1 MKKKELMKFMAVMLS
16 ASMIAGSG
24 VPVTAADFSADE
36 IAVEAETEETQKETD
51 EAQTEVSSDE
61 DGADA
66 SGLDFGDTFS
76 NEEAVP
82 AVGDDETT
90 DDAKTAAAE
99 YLKTNYVDKNKII
112 SNGGNAVV
120 KSEDGLSYSVG
131 YKMLTGSKSEI
142 TSMRLKTESS
152 SSTYKS
158 GWYIN
163 SEWVNWGSKTPSS
176 PGSLG
181 INRPTAD
188 QGPQTFK
195 ATLRLFSSDTA
206 ADVINDETQAATAA
220 LATQEFTITLEA
232 AEPIYTMS
240 VKVQD
245 EEGNEIPDA
254 TVTLEKGWSTVYP
267 GSDGSYT
274 MEKGESYT
282 LTVKKSGYND
292 YKESYFTFNPT
303 EVNTVKTVTL
313 TKQVTR
319 NIKFNVTDKASG
331 KTVENPTISVKKG
344 YYDTVKPE
352 ADGSYNLVDGTSYNY
367 TVEAANYKSASGSFT
382 AVSDET
388 INVELT
394 KDISKY
400 AVSIKP
406 VEADGTT
413 AVEGAAVTV
422 TYEDED
428 DWGDPETVTLTPNAD
443 GSYTMDKNTTYSY
456 TVKAEGYKDATGT
469 YKPSGT
475 EENIEVP
482 VTMQKDAVEFAECKA
497 AIQAVDNDDTTEVI
511 KDATV
516 KVTYEAYDEYYQNP
530 YAAELKANED
540 GTYTMKKG
548 VEYTISLTADG
559 YKDGMIIYTPDG
571 TKATTI
577 ISVHLTKKPVDTK
590 DQQTVDAIK
599 ALFDKEGAMRPNF
612 AKDKN
617 ILDVVKAKINTYTD
631 VDTTGV
637 TITVKSSEN
646 EDIIGADG
654 TIHYNKADT
663 LNSWGMNFSNV
674 GVVYIIEKNGAKAE
688 TKSSTATVG
697 WDRDHYNTKIEAE
710 KDSLTWENIKGSNT
724 DQTEVTSDLTLPQ
737 IMTSS
742 ARTAWSKIT
751 WTSSDT
757 DVISIDKTGYDSIT
771 DPKKGTVHAQPED
784 KEVTLTATFQ
794 VNDNS
799 INTNVESVSE
809 FATYTKEFKVTV
821 KGTGTVKPTEEQLKA
836 LLDKYY
842 TEDQIKEFG
851 TTDKVA
857 DLKNCKTDLQLPR
870 YSRIK
875 DEKGNYV
882 FENREITVTADSDVI
897 SINGYKASVDRFSS
911 NEDVTVNLVI
921 TFTREGVTAVK
932 NIPVTIKPITE
943 ADVQDELNMM
953 EAAKAHYFDGINDG
967 QYADK
972 DSVTGNLHP
981 FQEMIL
987 DENGNPKWIY
997 NYDNRTGEGIIP
1009 DSMFDDP
1016 WEMEGAGYNKFKSS
1030 NNAVVAHEN
1039 LVVTRRENDTQI
1051 TISSILSSERY
1062 GEYAKKYPDN
1072 KVLQKLYKQPVSV
1085 TVTIKGTKTA
1095 ADSLAEMIT
1104 EAKALNDSITEGTE
1118 AGQYKEGTK
1127 AALEAAIAKAEEV
1140 NNKENKTEAEASAAV
1155 IELEAAMK
1163 AARDAENTAVANVTV
1178 HVNKTA
1184 NQPGD
1189 TTTVKVTA
1197 KDAEAFGY
1205 VKPEATK
1212 NQVTVADAL
1221 YKIHSE
1227 LYGEEFAQDPGKYLK
1242 IESNGAISAIFGVQT
1257 SAIGYYINNKMSS
1270 DYSNAAVLTD
1280 GDEMTVFLYGDTT
1293 SWSDKYLYFQDVP
1306 KSVTAGEEFKVS
1318 VASTDWSGEVKLEEN
1333 CTVTLKNTETGEIT
1347 EAVTDKD
1354 GVAVLKANEAGKY
1367 QVYVFASPYSYF
1379 VVPSAEIEVKKATKP
1394 VDPKPTVTP
1403 KPAAK
1408 VQVMMAQATTT
1419 KTSATVSWTKAANA
1433 TSYRIYGT
1441 KCGGNYKLLKKVSA
1455 NTTKWTQKG
1464 LKKGTAYKYYVVA
1477 YGKNGKVAKSDTLHV
1492 NTTGGKYGAV
1502 KAITV
1507 NKKTVS
1513 LKAGKKVTVKATVTG
1528 NGKKLTN
1535 HVSKVR
1541 YASSNTAV
1549 ATVNAKGVITA
1560 KKKGTCYV
1568 YCYAESGKSCKV
1580 KVTVK

>member
-36 IAVEAETEETQKETD
+36 IAVEAETEETQEETD
-51 EAQTEVSSDE
+51 EVQAEVSSDK

-82 AVGDDETT
+82 AVGDDGTT

-232 AEPIYTMS
+232 AEPVYTMT
-240 VKVQD
+240 VNVQD
-245 EEGNEIPDA
+245 EDSNPITDA

-382 AVSDET
+382 AGSDET

-400 AVSIKP
+400 AVSLKP

-413 AVEGAAVTV
+413 AVAGAVVTV

-646 EDIIGADG
+646 EDIISADG

-663 LNSWGMNFSNV
+663 LNSWGMNFNNV

-697 WDRDHYNTKIEAE
+697 WDCDHYNTKIEAE
-710 KDSLTWENIKGSNT
+710 KDSLTWDNIKGSNT

-953 EAAKAHYFDGINDG
+953 EAARAHYFDGINDG

-1062 GEYAKKYPDN
+1062 GEYAKKYPEN

-1197 KDAEAFGY
+1197 KDAAAFGY
-1205 VKPEATK
+1205 NKPEATK
-1212 NQVTVADAL
+1212 NKVTVVDAL
-1221 YKIHSE
+1221 YKVHSE
-1227 LYGEEFAQDPGKYLK
+1227 LYGEEFAQDPGKYLQVGSTG
-1242 IESNGAISAIFGVQT
+1242 IISTVFGIQT
-1257 SAIGYYINNKMSS
+1257 SGLMYYVNNKYVS
-1270 DYSNAAVLTD
+1270 DYSNAAVLED
-1280 GDEMTVFLYGDTT
+1280 GDEMTLFLMGDTT

-1318 VASTDWSGEVKLEEN
+1318 VASTDWSMAVTKEEN
-1333 CTVTLKNTETGEIT
+1333 CTVTLRDTETGEATDAI
-1347 EAVTDKD
+1347 TDKD
-1354 GVAVLKANEAGKY
+1354 GVAVLKTEKAGKY
-1367 QVYVFASPYSYF
+1367 QIYVSASPYAYF
-1379 VVPSAEIEVKKATKP
+1379 VVPSAEIEVKEAQKP
-1394 VDPKPTVTP
+1394 DPKPTDTP

-1477 YGKNGKVAKSDTLHV
+1477 YGKNGKTAKSDTLHV

-1513 LKAGKKVTVKATVTG
+1513 LKAGKKVTLKATVTN

>member
-36 IAVEAETEETQKETD
+36 IAVEAETEETQEETD
-51 EAQTEVSSDE
+51 EVQAEVSSDK

-82 AVGDDETT
+82 AVGDDGTT

-232 AEPIYTMS
+232 AEPVYTMT
-240 VKVQD
+240 VNVQD
-245 EEGNEIPDA
+245 EDSNPITDA

-382 AVSDET
+382 AGSDET

-413 AVEGAAVTV
+413 AVAGAVVTV

-646 EDIIGADG
+646 EDIISADG

-1127 AALEAAIAKAEEV
+1127 ATLEAAIAKAEEV

-1197 KDAEAFGY
+1197 KDAAAFGY
-1205 VKPEATK
+1205 NKPEATK
-1212 NQVTVADAL
+1212 NKVTVVDAL
-1221 YKIHSE
+1221 YKVHSE
-1227 LYGEEFAQDPGKYLK
+1227 LYGEEFAQDPGKYLQVGSTG
-1242 IESNGAISAIFGVQT
+1242 IISTVFGIQT
-1257 SAIGYYINNKMSS
+1257 SGLMYYVNNKYVS
-1270 DYSNAAVLTD
+1270 DYSNAAVLED
-1280 GDEMTVFLYGDTT
+1280 GDEMTLFLMGDTT
-1293 SWSDKYLYFQDVP
+1293 GWSDKYLYFQDVP

-1318 VASTDWSGEVKLEEN
+1318 VASTDWSMAVTKEEN
-1333 CTVTLKNTETGEIT
+1333 CTVTLRDTETGEATDAI
-1347 EAVTDKD
+1347 TDKD
-1354 GVAVLKANEAGKY
+1354 GVAVLKTEKAGKY
-1367 QVYVFASPYSYF
+1367 QIYVSASPYAYF
-1379 VVPSAEIEVKKATKP
+1379 VVPSAEIEVKEAQKP
-1394 VDPKPTVTP
+1394 DPKPTDTP

-1477 YGKNGKVAKSDTLHV
+1477 YGKNGKTAKSDTLHV

-1513 LKAGKKVTVKATVTG
+1513 LKAGKKVTLKATVTN

>member
-36 IAVEAETEETQKETD
+36 IAVEAETEETQEETD
-51 EAQTEVSSDE
+51 EVQAETPSEES
-61 DGADA
+61 GTDA

-82 AVGDDETT
+82 AVGDDGTT

-319 NIKFNVTDKASG
+319 NIKFHVTDKASG

-344 YYDTVKPE
+344 YYTTVKPE

-382 AVSDET
+382 AGSDET

-413 AVEGAAVTV
+413 AVAGAAVTV

-443 GSYTMDKNTTYSY
+443 GSYTMDKNTTYNY
-456 TVKAEGYKDATGT
+456 TVKAEGYKDVTGT

-497 AIQAVDNDDTTEVI
+497 AIHAVDSDDTTEVI

-646 EDIIGADG
+646 EDIISADG

-697 WDRDHYNTKIEAE
+697 WDCDHYNTKIEAE
-710 KDSLTWENIKGSNT
+710 KDSLTWDNIKGSNT

-1197 KDAEAFGY
+1197 KDAAAFGY
-1205 VKPEATK
+1205 NKPEATK
-1212 NQVTVADAL
+1212 NKVTVVDAL
-1221 YKIHSE
+1221 YKVHSE
-1227 LYGEEFAQDPGKYLK
+1227 LYGEEFAQDPGKYLQVGTTG
-1242 IESNGAISAIFGVQT
+1242 IISTVFGIQT
-1257 SAIGYYINNKMSS
+1257 SGLMYYVNNKYVS
-1270 DYSNAAVLTD
+1270 DYSNAAVLED
-1280 GDEMTVFLYGDTT
+1280 GDEMTLFLMGDTT
-1293 SWSDKYLYFQDVP
+1293 GWSDKYLYFQDVP

-1419 KTSATVSWTKAANA
+1419 NTSATISWTKASNA
-1433 TSYRIYGT
+1433 TSYKIYGT
-1441 KCGGNYKLLKKVSA
+1441 KCGGSYKLLKTVSSK
-1455 NTTKWTQKG
+1455 TTKWTQKG

>member
-36 IAVEAETEETQKETD
+36 IAVEAETEETQEETD
-51 EAQTEVSSDE
+51 EVQAEVSSDK

-82 AVGDDETT
+82 AVGDDGTT

-232 AEPIYTMS
+232 AEPVYTMT
-240 VKVQD
+240 VNVQD
-245 EEGNEIPDA
+245 EDSNPITDA

-382 AVSDET
+382 AGSDET

-413 AVEGAAVTV
+413 AVEGATVTV

-646 EDIIGADG
+646 EDIISADG

-663 LNSWGMNFSNV
+663 LNSWGMNFNNV

-697 WDRDHYNTKIEAE
+697 WDCDHYNTKIEAE
-710 KDSLTWENIKGSNT
+710 KDSLTWDNIKGSNT

-953 EAAKAHYFDGINDG
+953 EAARAHYFDGINDG

-1062 GEYAKKYPDN
+1062 GEYAKKYPEN

-1197 KDAEAFGY
+1197 KDAAAFGY
-1205 VKPEATK
+1205 NKPEATK
-1212 NQVTVADAL
+1212 NKVTVVDAL
-1221 YKIHSE
+1221 YKVHSE
-1227 LYGEEFAQDPGKYLK
+1227 LYGEEFAQDPGKYLQVGSTG
-1242 IESNGAISAIFGVQT
+1242 IISTVFGIQT
-1257 SAIGYYINNKMSS
+1257 SGLMYYVNNKYVS
-1270 DYSNAAVLTD
+1270 DYSNAAVLED
-1280 GDEMTVFLYGDTT
+1280 GDEMTLFLMGDTT

-1318 VASTDWSGEVKLEEN
+1318 VASTDWSMAVTKEEN
-1333 CTVTLKNTETGEIT
+1333 CTVTLRDTETGEATDAI
-1347 EAVTDKD
+1347 TDKD
-1354 GVAVLKANEAGKY
+1354 GVAVLKTEKAGKY
-1367 QVYVFASPYSYF
+1367 QIYVSASPYAYF
-1379 VVPSAEIEVKKATKP
+1379 VVPSAEIEVKEAQKP
-1394 VDPKPTVTP
+1394 DPKPTDTP

-1477 YGKNGKVAKSDTLHV
+1477 YGKNGKTAKSDTLHV

-1513 LKAGKKVTVKATVTG
+1513 LKAGKKVTLKATVTN

>member
-36 IAVEAETEETQKETD
+36 IAVEAETEETQEETD
-51 EAQTEVSSDE
+51 EAQTDVSSDE

-82 AVGDDETT
+82 AVGDDGTT
-90 DDAKTAAAE
+90 DDAKNAAAE

-206 ADVINDETQAATAA
+206 AAVINDETQAATAA

-232 AEPIYTMS
+232 AEPVYTMT
-240 VKVQD
+240 VNVQD
-245 EEGNEIPDA
+245 EDSNPITDA

-313 TKQVTR
+313 KKQVTR

-344 YYDTVKPE
+344 YYDIVKPE
-352 ADGSYNLVDGTSYNY
+352 ADGSYHLVDGTSYNY

-382 AVSDET
+382 VGSDET

-413 AVEGAAVTV
+413 AVEGATVTV

-443 GSYTMDKNTTYSY
+443 GSYTMNKNTTYSY
-456 TVKAEGYKDATGT
+456 TVKAKGYKDATGT

-497 AIQAVDNDDTTEVI
+497 AIQAVDSEDTTVV
-511 KDATV
+511 KGATV
-516 KVTYEAYDEYYQNP
+516 EVSYQDYSDYYQNP
-530 YAAELKANED
+530 FPNYVKADAD
-540 GTYTMKKG
+540 GNYTLKKG
-548 VEYTISLTADG
+548 VEYTISVQAAG
-559 YKDGMIIYTPDG
+559 YEKGSVTYTPDG
-571 TKATTI
+571 KKDTDT
-577 ISVHLTKKPVDTK
+577 ISVPMKKKPADTK
-590 DQQTVDAIK
+590 DQRTVDAIK

-617 ILDVVKAKINTYTD
+617 ILDVVKTKISTYTD

-646 EDIIGADG
+646 EDIISADG

-710 KDSLTWENIKGSNT
+710 KDSLTWNHIKGSNK

-771 DPKKGTVHAQPED
+771 DSKKGTVHAQPED

-799 INTNVESVSE
+799 INTNVESISE

-821 KGTGTVKPTEEQLKA
+821 KGTGAVKPTEKQLKA

-842 TEDQIKEFG
+842 TEDKITEFG
-851 TTDKVA
+851 STGKVA

-870 YSRIK
+870 FTRFE
-875 DEKGNYV
+875 DENGNPV
-882 FENREITVTADSDVI
+882 FERSEIKVTADSDAI
-897 SINGYKASVDRFSS
+897 SVNGYKASVDRFSS

-981 FQEMIL
+981 FQEMIF

-1062 GEYAKKYPDN
+1062 GEYAKKYPEN

-1104 EAKALNDSITEGTE
+1104 EAKALNDSITEGSE

-1163 AARDAENTAVANVTV
+1163 AARNAENTAVANVTV

-1197 KDAEAFGY
+1197 KDAAVFGY
-1205 VKPEATK
+1205 NKPEATK
-1212 NQVTVADAL
+1212 NKVTVVDAL
-1221 YKIHSE
+1221 YKVHSE
-1227 LYGEEFAQDPGKYLK
+1227 LYGEEFAQDPGKYLQVGSTG
-1242 IESNGAISAIFGVQT
+1242 IISTVFGIQT
-1257 SAIGYYINNKMSS
+1257 SGLMYYVNNKYVS
-1270 DYSNAAVLTD
+1270 DYSNAAVLED
-1280 GDEMTVFLYGDTT
+1280 GDEMTLFLMGDTT

-1318 VASTDWSGEVKLEEN
+1318 VASTDWSMAVTKEEN
-1333 CTVTLKNTETGEIT
+1333 CTVTLRDTETGEATDAI
-1347 EAVTDKD
+1347 TDKD
-1354 GVAVLKANEAGKY
+1354 GVAVLKTEKAGKY
-1367 QVYVFASPYSYF
+1367 QIYVSASPYAYF
-1379 VVPSAEIEVKKATKP
+1379 VVPSAEIEVKEAQKP
-1394 VDPKPTVTP
+1394 DPKPTDTP

-1441 KCGGNYKLLKKVSA
+1441 KCGGSYKLLKKVSA
-1455 NTTKWTQKG
+1455 STTKWTQKG

-1477 YGKNGKVAKSDTLHV
+1477 YGKNGKIAKSDTLHV

-1507 NKKTVS
+1507 NKKAVS
-1513 LKAGKKVTVKATVTG
+1513 LKAGKKATVKATVTN

-1541 YASSNTAV
+1541 YASSNAAV

>member
-36 IAVEAETEETQKETD
+36 IAVEAETEETQEETD

-82 AVGDDETT
+82 AVGDDGTT
-90 DDAKTAAAE
+90 DDARTAAAE

-112 SNGGNAVV
+112 SNGGTGVT
-120 KSEDGLSYSVG
+120 KSTDGLSYNVG
-131 YKMLTGSKSEI
+131 LRTNGTGGAI

-163 SEWVNWGSKTPSS
+163 SEWVKWGSKTPSS

-195 ATLRLFSSDTA
+195 ATLRLFSSDTS

-232 AEPIYTMS
+232 AEPVYTMT
-240 VKVQD
+240 VNVQD
-245 EEGNEIPDA
+245 EDGNPITDA

-267 GSDGSYT
+267 GSNGSYT

-313 TKQVTR
+313 KKQVTR
-319 NIKFNVTDKASG
+319 NIKFHVTDKASG
-331 KTVENPTISVKKG
+331 KTIENPTISVKQG
-344 YYDTVKPE
+344 YYTTVKPE
-352 ADGSYNLVDGTSYNY
+352 ADGSYHLVDGTSYNY
-367 TVEAANYKSASGSFT
+367 TVEATNYKTVNGSFT
-382 AVSDET
+382 AGSDET

-428 DWGDPETVTLTPNAD
+428 DWGDPETVTLTPNAN

-530 YAAELKANED
+530 YTAELKANED

-646 EDIIGADG
+646 EDIISADG

-663 LNSWGMNFSNV
+663 LSSWGMNFSNV

-688 TKSSTATVG
+688 TKSSTATVC
-697 WDRDHYNTKIEAE
+697 WDCDHYNTKIQAE
-710 KDSLTWENIKGSNT
+710 KDSLTWDNIKGSNT

-742 ARTAWSKIT
+742 SRTAWSKIT

-757 DVISIDKTGYDSIT
+757 DVISIEATGYDAIT
-771 DPKKGTVHAQPED
+771 DSKKGTVHAQPED

-794 VNDNS
+794 ANDGSLNDR
-799 INTNVESVSE
+799 VEKVSD

-821 KGTGTVKPTEEQLKA
+821 KGTGAVKPTEEQLKA
-836 LLDKYY
+836 LLDQYY
-842 TEDQIKEFG
+842 TEDQITEFG
-851 TTDKVA
+851 STGKVA

-882 FENREITVTADSDVI
+882 FENREITVTTDSDVI
-897 SINGYKASVDRFSS
+897 GINGYKATVDRFSS
-911 NEDVTVNLVI
+911 NEDVTVNLII

-932 NIPVTIKPITE
+932 KIPVTIKPITE

-997 NYDNRTGEGIIP
+997 NYNNRTGEGIIP

-1051 TISSILSSERY
+1051 TISSVLSSERY
-1062 GEYAKKYPDN
+1062 GEYAKKYPEN
-1072 KVLQKLYKQPVSV
+1072 KVLQKLYKQAVSV

-1095 ADSLAEMIT
+1095 IDSLAEMIT
-1104 EAKALNDSITEGTE
+1104 EAKALEDSITEGTE

-1127 AALEAAIAKAEEV
+1127 AALKAAIAKAEEV
-1140 NNKENKTEAEASAAV
+1140 NNKEDKTEAEASAAV
-1155 IELEAAMK
+1155 IDLEAAMK

-1197 KDAEAFGY
+1197 KDAAAFGY
-1205 VKPEATK
+1205 NKPEATK
-1212 NQVTVADAL
+1212 NKVTVVDAL
-1221 YKIHSE
+1221 YKVHSE

-1293 SWSDKYLYFQDVP
+1293 NWSDKYLYFQDVP
-1306 KSVTAGEEFKVS
+1306 ETVTAGEEFKVS

-1419 KTSATVSWTKAANA
+1419 NTSATISWTKASNA

-1441 KCGGNYKLLKKVSA
+1441 KCGGSYKLLKTVSSK
-1455 NTTKWTQKG
+1455 TTKWTQKG

-1477 YGKNGKVAKSDTLHV
+1477 YGKNGKTAKSDTLHV
-1492 NTTGGKYGAV
+1492 NTTGGKYGTV

-1513 LKAGKKVTVKATVTG
+1513 LKAGKKVTLKATVTN

>member
-1 MKKKELMKFMAVMLS
+1 M
-16 ASMIAGSG
+16 
-24 VPVTAADFSADE
+24 
-36 IAVEAETEETQKETD
+36 
-51 EAQTEVSSDE
+51 
-61 DGADA
+61 
-66 SGLDFGDTFS
+66 
-76 NEEAVP
+76 
-82 AVGDDETT
+82 
-90 DDAKTAAAE
+90 
-99 YLKTNYVDKNKII
+99 
-112 SNGGNAVV
+112 
-120 KSEDGLSYSVG
+120 
-131 YKMLTGSKSEI
+131 
-142 TSMRLKTESS
+142 
-152 SSTYKS
+152 
-158 GWYIN
+158 
-163 SEWVNWGSKTPSS
+163 
-176 PGSLG
+176 
-181 INRPTAD
+181 
-188 QGPQTFK
+188 
-195 ATLRLFSSDTA
+195 
-206 ADVINDETQAATAA
+206 
-220 LATQEFTITLEA
+220 
-232 AEPIYTMS
+232 
-240 VKVQD
+240 
-245 EEGNEIPDA
+245 
-254 TVTLEKGWSTVYP
+254 
-267 GSDGSYT
+267 
-274 MEKGESYT
+274 
-282 LTVKKSGYND
+282 
-292 YKESYFTFNPT
+292 
-303 EVNTVKTVTL
+303 
-313 TKQVTR
+313 
-319 NIKFNVTDKASG
+319 
-331 KTVENPTISVKKG
+331 
-344 YYDTVKPE
+344 
-352 ADGSYNLVDGTSYNY
+352 
-367 TVEAANYKSASGSFT
+367 
-382 AVSDET
+382 
-388 INVELT
+388 
-394 KDISKY
+394 
-400 AVSIKP
+400 
-406 VEADGTT
+406 
-413 AVEGAAVTV
+413 
-422 TYEDED
+422 
-428 DWGDPETVTLTPNAD
+428 
-443 GSYTMDKNTTYSY
+443 
-456 TVKAEGYKDATGT
+456 
-469 YKPSGT
+469 
-475 EENIEVP
+475 
-482 VTMQKDAVEFAECKA
+482 
-497 AIQAVDNDDTTEVI
+497 
-511 KDATV
+511 
-516 KVTYEAYDEYYQNP
+516 
-530 YAAELKANED
+530 
-540 GTYTMKKG
+540 
-548 VEYTISLTADG
+548 EYTISVQAAG
-559 YKDGMIIYTPDG
+559 YEKGSVTYTPDG
-571 TKATTI
+571 KKDTDT
-577 ISVHLTKKPVDTK
+577 ISVPMKRKPVDTK

-617 ILDVVKAKINTYTD
+617 ILDVVKTKISTYTD

-646 EDIIGADG
+646 EDIISADG

-710 KDSLTWENIKGSNT
+710 KDSLTWDHIKGSNK

-771 DPKKGTVHAQPED
+771 DSKKGTVHAQPED

-799 INTNVESVSE
+799 INTNVESISE

-821 KGTGTVKPTEEQLKA
+821 KGTGAVKPTEKQLKA

-842 TEDQIKEFG
+842 TEDKITEFG
-851 TTDKVA
+851 STGKVA

-870 YSRIK
+870 FTRFE
-875 DEKGNYV
+875 DENGNSV
-882 FENREITVTADSDVI
+882 FERSEIKVTADSDAI
-897 SINGYKASVDRFSS
+897 SVNGYKASVDRFSS
-911 NEDVTVNLVI
+911 NEDVNVNLVI

-981 FQEMIL
+981 FQEMIF

-1062 GEYAKKYPDN
+1062 GEYAKKYPEN

-1104 EAKALNDSITEGTE
+1104 EAKALNDSITEGSE

-1163 AARDAENTAVANVTV
+1163 AARNAENTAVANVTV

-1184 NQPGD
+1184 NQLGD

-1197 KDAEAFGY
+1197 KDAAVFGY
-1205 VKPEATK
+1205 NKPEATK
-1212 NQVTVADAL
+1212 NKVTVVDAL
-1221 YKIHSE
+1221 YKVHSE
-1227 LYGEEFAQDPGKYLK
+1227 LYGEEFAQDPGKYLQVGSTG
-1242 IESNGAISAIFGVQT
+1242 IISTVFGIQT
-1257 SAIGYYINNKMSS
+1257 SGLMYYVNNKYVS
-1270 DYSNAAVLTD
+1270 DYSNAAALED
-1280 GDEMTVFLYGDTT
+1280 GDEMTLFLMGDTT

-1318 VASTDWSGEVKLEEN
+1318 VASTDWSMAVTKEEN
-1333 CTVTLKNTETGEIT
+1333 CTVTLRDTETGEATDAI
-1347 EAVTDKD
+1347 TDKD
-1354 GVAVLKANEAGKY
+1354 GVAVLKTEKAGKY
-1367 QVYVFASPYSYF
+1367 QIYVSASPYAYF
-1379 VVPSAEIEVKKATKP
+1379 VVPSAEIEVKEAQKP
-1394 VDPKPTVTP
+1394 DPKPTDTP

-1441 KCGGNYKLLKKVSA
+1441 KCGGSYKLLKKVSA
-1455 NTTKWTQKG
+1455 STTKWTQKG

-1477 YGKNGKVAKSDTLHV
+1477 YGKNGKIAKSDTLHV

-1507 NKKTVS
+1507 NKKAVS
-1513 LKAGKKVTVKATVTG
+1513 LKAGKKATVKATVTN

-1541 YASSNTAV
+1541 YASSNAAV

>member
-36 IAVEAETEETQKETD
+36 IAVEAETEETQEETD
-51 EAQTEVSSDE
+51 EVQAETPSEES
-61 DGADA
+61 GTDA

-82 AVGDDETT
+82 AVGDDGTT

-313 TKQVTR
+313 KKQVTK

-382 AVSDET
+382 AGSDET

-1127 AALEAAIAKAEEV
+1127 ATLEAAIAKAEEV

-1197 KDAEAFGY
+1197 KDAAVFGY
-1205 VKPEATK
+1205 NKPEATK
-1212 NQVTVADAL
+1212 NKVTVVDAL
-1221 YKIHSE
+1221 YKVHSE

-1318 VASTDWSGEVKLEEN
+1318 VASTDWSMAVTKEEN
-1333 CTVTLKNTETGEIT
+1333 CTVTLRDTETGEATDAI
-1347 EAVTDKD
+1347 TDKD
-1354 GVAVLKANEAGKY
+1354 GVAVLKTEKAGKY
-1367 QVYVFASPYSYF
+1367 QIYVSASPYAYF
-1379 VVPSAEIEVKKATKP
+1379 VVPSVEIEVKEAQKP
-1394 VDPKPTVTP
+1394 DPKPTDTP

-1477 YGKNGKVAKSDTLHV
+1477 YGKNGKTAKSDTLHV

-1513 LKAGKKVTVKATVTG
+1513 LKAGKKVTLKATVTN

>member
-36 IAVEAETEETQKETD
+36 IAVEAETEETQEETD

-82 AVGDDETT
+82 AVGDDGTT

-232 AEPIYTMS
+232 AEPVYTMT

-274 MEKGESYT
+274 MEKGENYT

-303 EVNTVKTVTL
+303 EVNTVKIVTL
-313 TKQVTR
+313 KKQVTR

-331 KTVENPTISVKKG
+331 KTIENPTISVKKG

-382 AVSDET
+382 AGSDET

-443 GSYTMDKNTTYSY
+443 GSYTMNKNTTYSY

-482 VTMQKDAVEFAECKA
+482 VTMQKDAVEITECVA
-497 AIQAVDNDDTTEVI
+497 TIQAVDSEDTTAVI
-511 KDATV
+511 KDAAV
-516 KVTYEAYDEYYQNP
+516 KVTYEDYSDLYQNP
-530 YAAELKANED
+530 YTAELKANED

-548 VEYTISLTADG
+548 VEYTISITADG
-559 YKDGMIIYTPDG
+559 YKDGMITYTPDG
-571 TKATTI
+571 TSAKIT

-646 EDIIGADG
+646 EDIISADG

-663 LNSWGMNFSNV
+663 LNSYGMNFSNV

-943 ADVQDELNMM
+943 VDVQDELNMM

-1009 DSMFDDP
+1009 DSMFDDT

-1197 KDAEAFGY
+1197 KDAAAFGY
-1205 VKPEATK
+1205 NKPEATK
-1212 NQVTVADAL
+1212 NKVTVVDAL
-1221 YKIHSE
+1221 YKVHSE
-1227 LYGEEFAQDPGKYLK
+1227 LYGEEFAQDPGKYLQVGSTG
-1242 IESNGAISAIFGVQT
+1242 IISTVFGIQT
-1257 SAIGYYINNKMSS
+1257 SGLMYYVNNKYVS
-1270 DYSNAAVLTD
+1270 DYSNAAVLED
-1280 GDEMTVFLYGDTT
+1280 GDEMTLFLMGDTT

-1318 VASTDWSGEVKLEEN
+1318 VASTDWSMAVTKEEN
-1333 CTVTLKNTETGEIT
+1333 CTVTLRDTETGEAT
-1347 EAVTDKD
+1347 DAVTDKD
-1354 GVAVLKANEAGKY
+1354 GVAVLKTEKAGKY
-1367 QVYVFASPYSYF
+1367 QIYVSASPYAYF
-1379 VVPSAEIEVKKATKP
+1379 VVPSAEIEVKEAQKP
-1394 VDPKPTVTP
+1394 DPKPTDTP

-1455 NTTKWTQKG
+1455 NTTKWTQKC

-1477 YGKNGKVAKSDTLHV
+1477 YGKNGKTAKSDTLHV

-1513 LKAGKKVTVKATVTG
+1513 LKAGKKATLKATVTN

>member
-36 IAVEAETEETQKETD
+36 IAVEAETEETQEETD
-51 EAQTEVSSDE
+51 EVQAEVSSDK

-82 AVGDDETT
+82 AVGDDGTT

-232 AEPIYTMS
+232 AEPVYTMT
-240 VKVQD
+240 VNVQD
-245 EEGNEIPDA
+245 EDSNPITDA

-382 AVSDET
+382 AGSDET

-413 AVEGAAVTV
+413 AVAGAVVTV

-646 EDIIGADG
+646 EDIISADG

-1197 KDAEAFGY
+1197 KDAAAFGY
-1205 VKPEATK
+1205 NKPEATK
-1212 NQVTVADAL
+1212 NKVTVVDAL
-1221 YKIHSE
+1221 YKVHSE
-1227 LYGEEFAQDPGKYLK
+1227 LYGEEFAQDPGKYLQVGSTG
-1242 IESNGAISAIFGVQT
+1242 IISTVFGIQT
-1257 SAIGYYINNKMSS
+1257 SGLMYYVNNKYVS
-1270 DYSNAAVLTD
+1270 DYSNAAVLED
-1280 GDEMTVFLYGDTT
+1280 GDEMTLFLMGDTT
-1293 SWSDKYLYFQDVP
+1293 GWSDKYLYFQDVP

-1318 VASTDWSGEVKLEEN
+1318 VASTDWSMAVTKEEN
-1333 CTVTLKNTETGEIT
+1333 CTVTLRDTETGEATDAI
-1347 EAVTDKD
+1347 TDKD
-1354 GVAVLKANEAGKY
+1354 GVAVLKTEKAGKY
-1367 QVYVFASPYSYF
+1367 QIYVSASPYAYF
-1379 VVPSAEIEVKKATKP
+1379 VVPSAEIEVKEAQKP
-1394 VDPKPTVTP
+1394 DPKPTDTP

-1477 YGKNGKVAKSDTLHV
+1477 YGKNGKTAKSDTLHV

-1513 LKAGKKVTVKATVTG
+1513 LKAGKKVTLKATVTN

>member
-36 IAVEAETEETQKETD
+36 IAVEAETEETQEETD
-51 EAQTEVSSDE
+51 EVQAEVSSDK

-82 AVGDDETT
+82 AVGDDGTT

-232 AEPIYTMS
+232 AEPVYTMT
-240 VKVQD
+240 VNVQD
-245 EEGNEIPDA
+245 EDSNPITDA

-382 AVSDET
+382 AGSDET

-413 AVEGAAVTV
+413 AVAGAVVTV

-617 ILDVVKAKINTYTD
+617 ILDVVKAKITTYTD

-646 EDIIGADG
+646 EDIISADG

-663 LNSWGMNFSNV
+663 LNSWGMNFNNV

-697 WDRDHYNTKIEAE
+697 WDCDHYNTKIEAE
-710 KDSLTWENIKGSNT
+710 KDSLTWDNIKGSNT

-953 EAAKAHYFDGINDG
+953 EAARAHYFDGINDG

-1062 GEYAKKYPDN
+1062 GEYAKKYPEN

-1197 KDAEAFGY
+1197 KDAAAFGY
-1205 VKPEATK
+1205 NKPEATK
-1212 NQVTVADAL
+1212 NKVTVVDAL
-1221 YKIHSE
+1221 YKVHSE
-1227 LYGEEFAQDPGKYLK
+1227 LYGEEFAQDPGKYLQVGSTG
-1242 IESNGAISAIFGVQT
+1242 IISTVFGIQT
-1257 SAIGYYINNKMSS
+1257 SGLMYYVNNKYVS
-1270 DYSNAAVLTD
+1270 DYSNAAVLED
-1280 GDEMTVFLYGDTT
+1280 GDEMTLFLMGDTT

-1318 VASTDWSGEVKLEEN
+1318 VASTDWSMAVTKEEN
-1333 CTVTLKNTETGEIT
+1333 CTVTLRDTETGEATDAI
-1347 EAVTDKD
+1347 TDKD
-1354 GVAVLKANEAGKY
+1354 GVAVLKTEKAGKY
-1367 QVYVFASPYSYF
+1367 QIYVSASPYAYF
-1379 VVPSAEIEVKKATKP
+1379 VVPSAEIEVKEAQKP
-1394 VDPKPTVTP
+1394 DPKPTDTP

-1477 YGKNGKVAKSDTLHV
+1477 YGKNGKTAKSDTLHV

-1513 LKAGKKVTVKATVTG
+1513 LKAGKKVTLKATVTN

>member
-36 IAVEAETEETQKETD
+36 IAVEAETEETQEETD
-51 EAQTEVSSDE
+51 EAQTDVSSDE

-82 AVGDDETT
+82 AVGDDGTT

-120 KSEDGLSYSVG
+120 KSKDGLSYSVG

-292 YKESYFTFNPT
+292 YKESYFIFNPT

-382 AVSDET
+382 AGSDET

-443 GSYTMDKNTTYSY
+443 GSYTMDKNTTYNY
-456 TVKAEGYKDATGT
+456 TVKAEGYKDVTGT

-497 AIQAVDNDDTTEVI
+497 AIQAVDSEDTTVVNS
-511 KDATV
+511 ATV
-516 KVTYEAYDEYYQNP
+516 EVSYQDYSDYNQNP
-530 YAAELKANED
+530 FTNYVKADAD
-540 GTYTMKKG
+540 GKYTLKKG
-548 VEYTISLTADG
+548 VEYTISVQAAG
-559 YKDGMIIYTPDG
+559 YEKGSVTYTPDG
-571 TKATTI
+571 KKDTDT
-577 ISVHLTKKPVDTK
+577 ISVPMKKKPVDTK

-631 VDTTGV
+631 IDTTGV

-646 EDIIGADG
+646 EDIISADG

-663 LNSWGMNFSNV
+663 LNSYGMNFSNV

-842 TEDQIKEFG
+842 TEDKITEFG
-851 TTDKVA
+851 STDKVA

-932 NIPVTIKPITE
+932 NIPATIKPITE

-1127 AALEAAIAKAEEV
+1127 ATLEAAIAKAEEV

-1197 KDAEAFGY
+1197 KDAAAFGY
-1205 VKPEATK
+1205 NKPEATK
-1212 NQVTVADAL
+1212 NKVTVVDAL
-1221 YKIHSE
+1221 YKVHSE

-1367 QVYVFASPYSYF
+1367 QIYVSVSPYAYF
-1379 VVPSAEIEVKKATKP
+1379 VVPSAEIEVKEAQKP
-1394 VDPKPTVTP
+1394 DPKPTDTP

-1477 YGKNGKVAKSDTLHV
+1477 YGKNGKTAKSDTLHV

-1513 LKAGKKVTVKATVTG
+1513 LKAGKKVTLKATVTN

>member
-36 IAVEAETEETQKETD
+36 IAVEAETEETQEETD
-51 EAQTEVSSDE
+51 EVQAEVSSDK

-82 AVGDDETT
+82 AVGDDGTT

-188 QGPQTFK
+188 QGAQTFK

-232 AEPIYTMS
+232 AEPVYTMT
-240 VKVQD
+240 VNVQD
-245 EEGNEIPDA
+245 EDSNPITDA

-313 TKQVTR
+313 KKQVTR
-319 NIKFNVTDKASG
+319 NIKFHVTDKASG
-331 KTVENPTISVKKG
+331 KTIENPPISVKQG
-344 YYDTVKPE
+344 YYTTVKPE

-382 AVSDET
+382 AGSDET

-497 AIQAVDNDDTTEVI
+497 AIQAVDSEDTTVVNG
-511 KDATV
+511 ATV
-516 KVTYEAYDEYYQNP
+516 EVSYQDYSDYYQNP
-530 YAAELKANED
+530 FKNYVKADAD
-540 GTYTMKKG
+540 GKYTLKKG
-548 VEYTISLTADG
+548 VEYTISVQAAG
-559 YKDGMIIYTPDG
+559 YEKGSVTYTPDG
-571 TKATTI
+571 KKDTDT
-577 ISVHLTKKPVDTK
+577 ISVPMKKKPVDTK

-1127 AALEAAIAKAEEV
+1127 ATLEAAIAKAEEV

-1197 KDAEAFGY
+1197 KDAAAFGY
-1205 VKPEATK
+1205 NKPEATK
-1212 NQVTVADAL
+1212 NKVTVVDAL
-1221 YKIHSE
+1221 YKVHSE
-1227 LYGEEFAQDPGKYLK
+1227 LYGEEFAQDPGKYLQVGSTG
-1242 IESNGAISAIFGVQT
+1242 IISTVFGIQT
-1257 SAIGYYINNKMSS
+1257 SGLMYYVNNKYVS
-1270 DYSNAAVLTD
+1270 DYSNAAVLED
-1280 GDEMTVFLYGDTT
+1280 GDEMTLFLMGDTT
-1293 SWSDKYLYFQDVP
+1293 GWSDKYLYFQDVP

-1318 VASTDWSGEVKLEEN
+1318 VASTDWSMAVTKEEN
-1333 CTVTLKNTETGEIT
+1333 CTVTLRDTETGEATDAI
-1347 EAVTDKD
+1347 TDKD
-1354 GVAVLKANEAGKY
+1354 GVAVLKTEKAGKY
-1367 QVYVFASPYSYF
+1367 QIYVSASPYAYF
-1379 VVPSAEIEVKKATKP
+1379 VVPSVEIEVKEAQKP
-1394 VDPKPTVTP
+1394 DPKPTDTP

-1477 YGKNGKVAKSDTLHV
+1477 YGKNGKTAKSDTLHV

-1513 LKAGKKVTVKATVTG
+1513 LKAGKKVTLKATVTN

>member
-36 IAVEAETEETQKETD
+36 IAVEAETEETQEETD
-51 EAQTEVSSDE
+51 EVQAEVSSDK

-82 AVGDDETT
+82 AVGDDGTT

-232 AEPIYTMS
+232 AEPVYTMT
-240 VKVQD
+240 VNVQD
-245 EEGNEIPDA
+245 EDSNPITDA

-382 AVSDET
+382 AGSDET

-413 AVEGAAVTV
+413 AVAGAVVTV

-646 EDIIGADG
+646 EDIISADG

-663 LNSWGMNFSNV
+663 LNSWGMNFNNV

-697 WDRDHYNTKIEAE
+697 WDCDHYNTKIEAE
-710 KDSLTWENIKGSNT
+710 KDSLTWDNIKGSNT

-953 EAAKAHYFDGINDG
+953 EAARAHYFDGINDG

-1062 GEYAKKYPDN
+1062 GEYAKKYPEN

-1197 KDAEAFGY
+1197 KDAAAFGY
-1205 VKPEATK
+1205 NKPEATK
-1212 NQVTVADAL
+1212 NKVTVVDAL
-1221 YKIHSE
+1221 YKVHSE
-1227 LYGEEFAQDPGKYLK
+1227 LYGEEFAQDPGKYLQVGSTG
-1242 IESNGAISAIFGVQT
+1242 IISTVFGIQT
-1257 SAIGYYINNKMSS
+1257 SGLMYYVNNKYVS
-1270 DYSNAAVLTD
+1270 DYSNAAVLED
-1280 GDEMTVFLYGDTT
+1280 GDEMTLFLMGDTT

-1318 VASTDWSGEVKLEEN
+1318 VASTDWSMAVTKEEN
-1333 CTVTLKNTETGEIT
+1333 CTVTLRDTETGEATDAI
-1347 EAVTDKD
+1347 TDKD
-1354 GVAVLKANEAGKY
+1354 GVAVLKTEKAGKY
-1367 QVYVFASPYSYF
+1367 QIYVSASPYAYF
-1379 VVPSAEIEVKKATKP
+1379 VVPSVEIEVKEAQKP
-1394 VDPKPTVTP
+1394 DPKPTDTP

-1477 YGKNGKVAKSDTLHV
+1477 YGKNGKTAKSDTLHV

-1513 LKAGKKVTVKATVTG
+1513 LKAGKKVTLKATVTN

>member
-36 IAVEAETEETQKETD
+36 IAVEAETEETQEETD
-51 EAQTEVSSDE
+51 EAQAEVSSDE

-76 NEEAVP
+76 SEEAVP
-82 AVGDDETT
+82 AVGEDQDVKEVT
-90 DDAKTAAAE
+90 E
-99 YLKTNYVDKNKII
+99 VYLKDKYVDGKITSI
-112 SNGGNAVV
+112 NGINR
-120 KSEDGLSYSVG
+120 SEDGLTYTAELTNSNGYSVN
-131 YKMLTGSKSEI
+131 SIRFI
-142 TSMRLKTESS
+142 TEAADSS
-152 SSTYKS
+152 YKS
-158 GWYIN
+158 GWYFD
-163 SEWVNWGSKTPSS
+163 SEWLSKATPSA
-176 PGSLG
+176 PGRVS
-181 INRPTAD
+181 ITRPTAEQGD
-188 QGPQTFK
+188 QK
-195 ATLRLFSSDTA
+195 VKVTLRLFNA
-206 ADVINDETQAATAA
+206 ATTSTDVINDEAQAAEAA
-220 LATQEFTITLEA
+220 LATQEFTLIIK
-232 AEPIYTMS
+232 AEEPSEPTYTMS
-240 VKVQD
+240 VEVKD
-245 EEGNEIPDA
+245 EEGNAIPDA
-254 TVTLEKGWSTVYP
+254 TVTLEKDWSTVTP
-267 GSDGSYT
+267 EKDGSYI
-274 MEKGESYT
+274 MEKGGTYT
-282 LTVKKSGYND
+282 LTVRKEGYND
-292 YKESYFTFNPT
+292 YKESYFTFDPT

-313 TKQVTR
+313 KKQVVR
-319 NIKFNVTDKASG
+319 NVKFNVTEKGTG
-331 KTVENPTISVKKG
+331 KTIENPTITVKKG

-352 ADGSYNLVDGTSYNY
+352 ADGSYNLIDGISYNY
-367 TVEAANYKSASGSFT
+367 TVEAANCKSVSGSFT
-382 AVSDET
+382 AGSDET

-394 KDISKY
+394 K
-400 AVSIKP
+400 
-406 VEADGTT
+406 E
-413 AVEGAAVTV
+413 
-422 TYEDED
+422 
-428 DWGDPETVTLTPNAD
+428 
-443 GSYTMDKNTTYSY
+443 YS
-456 TVKAEGYKDATGT
+456 
-469 YKPSGT
+469 
-475 EENIEVP
+475 
-482 VTMQKDAVEFAECKA
+482 ECAA
-497 AIQAVDNDDTTEVI
+497 AIQAVDSEDPTSVI
-511 KDATV
+511 KGTAV
-516 KVTYEAYDEYYQNP
+516 KVTYEEYDEDDESLYT
-530 YAAELKANED
+530 AELKANED
-540 GTYTMKKG
+540 GTYIMKKG
-548 VEYTISLTADG
+548 VKYTISLTADG
-559 YKDGMIIYTPDG
+559 YKDGMITYTPDG
-571 TKATTI
+571 TKATTT
-577 ISVHLTKKPVDTK
+577 ISVYLTKKPVDTK
-590 DQQTVDAIK
+590 DQETVDAIK

-612 AKDKN
+612 GKDKN
-617 ILDVVKAKINTYTD
+617 ILDVVKAKINSYTD
-631 VDTTGV
+631 LDTTGV
-637 TITVKSSEN
+637 TVTVKSSEN
-646 EDIIGADG
+646 EEIIGADG

-663 LNSWGMNFSNV
+663 LNSWGMNFSNIS
-674 GVVYIIEKNGAKAE
+674 VVYIIEKNGAKAE

-710 KDSLTWENIKGSNT
+710 KDSLTWDNIKGSNT

-742 ARTAWSKIT
+742 ARSAWSKIT

-757 DVISIDKTGYDSIT
+757 DVISIDKTGLDSIT
-771 DPKKGTVHAQPED
+771 DPRKGIIHAQPED
-784 KEVTLTATFQ
+784 KEVTLTATFK
-794 VNDNS
+794 VNEGS
-799 INTNVESVSE
+799 INTNVESISE

-821 KGTGTVKPTEEQLKA
+821 KGTGAVKPTEEQL
-836 LLDKYY
+836 LEILNKYY
-842 TEDQIKEFG
+842 TEDQITEFG
-851 TTDKVA
+851 STGKVA

-870 YSRIK
+870 FTRFE
-875 DEKGNYV
+875 DENGNSV
-882 FENREITVTADSDVI
+882 FERSEITVTSDSDVI
-897 SINGYKASVDRFSS
+897 SINGYRATVDRFSS
-911 NEDVTVNLVI
+911 NDDVTVNLTI
-921 TFTREGVTAVK
+921 TFTRDDVTVSK
-932 NIPVTIKPITE
+932 TIPVTVKPITE

-953 EAAKAHYFDGINDG
+953 EVAKAHYFDGINDG

-987 DENGNPKWIY
+987 DEKGNPKWIY
-997 NYDNRTGEGIIP
+997 NYDDRTGEGIIP

-1104 EAKALNDSITEGTE
+1104 EAKALDDSITEGTE

-1140 NNKENKTEAEASAAV
+1140 NNKEDKTEAEASAAV

-1163 AARDAENTAVANVTV
+1163 AARDAENAAEANVTV

-1205 VKPEATK
+1205 EKPEATK
-1212 NQVTVADAL
+1212 NKVTVVDAL
-1221 YKIHSE
+1221 YKVHSE
-1227 LYGEEFAQDPGKYLK
+1227 LYGEEFAQDPGKYLQVGSTG
-1242 IESNGAISAIFGVQT
+1242 IIGTVFGIQT
-1257 SAIGYYINNKMSS
+1257 SGLMYYVNNKYVS
-1270 DYSNAAVLTD
+1270 DYSNEAVLSD
-1280 GDEMTVFLYGDTT
+1280 GDEMTLFLMGDTT

-1318 VASTDWSGEVKLEEN
+1318 VASTDWSMAVTKEEN
-1333 CTVTLKNTETGEIT
+1333 CTVTLKNTETGET
-1347 EAVTDKD
+1347 VDAVTDKD
-1354 GVAVLKANEAGKY
+1354 GVAVLKADKAGKY
-1367 QVYVFASPYSYF
+1367 QIYVSASPYDYY
-1379 VVPSAEIEVKKATKP
+1379 VVPSAEIEVKAAQKP
-1394 VDPKPTVTP
+1394 DPEPTV
-1403 KPAAK
+1403 KPEPTSK

-1441 KCGGNYKLLKKVSA
+1441 KCGGSYKLLKKASA

-1492 NTTGGKYGAV
+1492 NTTGGKYGTV

-1507 NKKTVS
+1507 NKKSVS
-1513 LKAGKKVTVKATVTG
+1513 LKPGKKATVKATVTN

-1549 ATVNAKGVITA
+1549 ATISTKGVITA

-1580 KVTVK
+1580 KVTIK

>member
-24 VPVTAADFSADE
+24 VPVTAADFSVDE
-36 IAVEAETEETQKETD
+36 IAVEAETEETQEETD
-51 EAQTEVSSDE
+51 EAQTDVSSDE

-82 AVGDDETT
+82 AVGGDGTT
-90 DDAKTAAAE
+90 DDAKNAAAE
-99 YLKTNYVDKNKII
+99 YLKANYVDKNKII

-120 KSEDGLSYSVG
+120 KSENGLSYSVG

-232 AEPIYTMS
+232 AEPVYTMT
-240 VKVQD
+240 VNVQD
-245 EEGNEIPDA
+245 EDSNPITDA

-292 YKESYFTFNPT
+292 YKESYFIFNPT

-313 TKQVTR
+313 KKQVTR

-367 TVEAANYKSASGSFT
+367 TVEAANYKLASGSFT
-382 AVSDET
+382 AGSDET

-413 AVEGAAVTV
+413 AVEGATVTV

-443 GSYTMDKNTTYSY
+443 GSYTMNKNTTYSY
-456 TVKAEGYKDATGT
+456 TVKAKGYKDATGT

-482 VTMQKDAVEFAECKA
+482 VTMQKDAVEFSECKA
-497 AIQAVDNDDTTEVI
+497 AIQAVDSEDTTVV
-511 KDATV
+511 KGATV
-516 KVTYEAYDEYYQNP
+516 EVSYQDYSDYYQNP
-530 YAAELKANED
+530 FTNYVKADAD
-540 GTYTMKKG
+540 GKYTLKKG
-548 VEYTISLTADG
+548 VEYTISVQAAG
-559 YKDGMIIYTPDG
+559 YEKGSVTYTPDG
-571 TKATTI
+571 KKDTDT
-577 ISVHLTKKPVDTK
+577 ISVPMKRKPVDTK

-617 ILDVVKAKINTYTD
+617 ILDVVKTKISTYTD

-646 EDIIGADG
+646 EDIISADG

-688 TKSSTATVG
+688 TKSSTSTVG

-710 KDSLTWENIKGSNT
+710 KDSLTWDHIKGSNK

-771 DPKKGTVHAQPED
+771 DSKKGTVHAQPED

-799 INTNVESVSE
+799 INTNVESISE

-821 KGTGTVKPTEEQLKA
+821 KGTGAVKPTEKQLKA

-842 TEDQIKEFG
+842 TEDKITEFG
-851 TTDKVA
+851 STGKVA

-870 YSRIK
+870 FTRFE
-875 DEKGNYV
+875 DENGNSV
-882 FENREITVTADSDVI
+882 FERSEIKVTADSDAI
-897 SINGYKASVDRFSS
+897 SVNGYKASVDRFSS

-981 FQEMIL
+981 FQEMIF

-1062 GEYAKKYPDN
+1062 GEYAKKYPEN

-1104 EAKALNDSITEGTE
+1104 EAKALNDSITEGSE

-1155 IELEAAMK
+1155 IELETAMK
-1163 AARDAENTAVANVTV
+1163 AARNAENTAVANVTV

-1184 NQPGD
+1184 NQPGE

-1197 KDAEAFGY
+1197 KDAAVFGY
-1205 VKPEATK
+1205 NKPEATK
-1212 NQVTVADAL
+1212 NKVTVVDAL
-1221 YKIHSE
+1221 YKVHSE
-1227 LYGEEFAQDPGKYLK
+1227 LYGEEFAQDPGKYLQ
-1242 IESNGAISAIFGVQT
+1242 IGSTGIISTVFGIQT
-1257 SAIGYYINNKMSS
+1257 SGLMYYVNNKYVS
-1270 DYSNAAVLTD
+1270 DYSNAAVLED
-1280 GDEMTVFLYGDTT
+1280 GDEMTLFLMGDTT

-1318 VASTDWSGEVKLEEN
+1318 VASTDWSMAVTKEEN
-1333 CTVTLKNTETGEIT
+1333 CTVTLKDTETGEATDAI
-1347 EAVTDKD
+1347 TDKD
-1354 GVAVLKANEAGKY
+1354 GVAVLKTEKTGKY
-1367 QVYVFASPYSYF
+1367 QIYVSASPYAYF
-1379 VVPSAEIEVKKATKP
+1379 VVPSAEIEVKEAQKP
-1394 VDPKPTVTP
+1394 DPKPTDTP

-1408 VQVMMAQATTT
+1408 VKIMMAQTVTGKTNATISWS
-1419 KTSATVSWTKAANA
+1419 KVSGA
-1433 TSYRIYGT
+1433 TSYKIYGT
-1441 KCGGNYKLLKKVSA
+1441 KCGRSYKRLKTVSS

-1477 YGKNGKVAKSDTLHV
+1477 YGKNGKIAKSDTMHV
-1492 NTTGGKYGAV
+1492 NTTGGKYGSV
-1502 KAITV
+1502 KSITV
-1507 NKKTVS
+1507 NKKSVS
-1513 LKAGKKVTVKATVTG
+1513 LKTGKKVTIKATVTD

-1541 YASSNTAV
+1541 YASSNAAV

>member
-36 IAVEAETEETQKETD
+36 IAVEAETEETQEETD
-51 EAQTEVSSDE
+51 EVQAEVSSDK

-82 AVGDDETT
+82 AVGDDGTT

-232 AEPIYTMS
+232 AEPVYTMT
-240 VKVQD
+240 VNVQD
-245 EEGNEIPDA
+245 EDSNPITDA

-382 AVSDET
+382 AGSDET

-413 AVEGAAVTV
+413 AVAGAVVTV

-646 EDIIGADG
+646 EDIISADG

-663 LNSWGMNFSNV
+663 LNSWGMNFNNV

-697 WDRDHYNTKIEAE
+697 WDCDHYNTKIEAE
-710 KDSLTWENIKGSNT
+710 KDSLTWDNIKGSNT

-953 EAAKAHYFDGINDG
+953 EAARAHYFDGINDG

-1062 GEYAKKYPDN
+1062 GEYAKKYPEN

-1197 KDAEAFGY
+1197 KDAAAFGY
-1205 VKPEATK
+1205 NKPEATK
-1212 NQVTVADAL
+1212 NKVTVVDAL
-1221 YKIHSE
+1221 YKVHSE
-1227 LYGEEFAQDPGKYLK
+1227 LYGEEFAQDPGKYLQVGSTG
-1242 IESNGAISAIFGVQT
+1242 IISTVFGIQT
-1257 SAIGYYINNKMSS
+1257 SGLMYYVNNKYVS
-1270 DYSNAAVLTD
+1270 DYSNAAVLED
-1280 GDEMTVFLYGDTT
+1280 GDEMTLFLMGDTT

-1318 VASTDWSGEVKLEEN
+1318 VASTDWSMAVTKEEN
-1333 CTVTLKNTETGEIT
+1333 CTVTLRDTETGEATDAI
-1347 EAVTDKD
+1347 TDKD
-1354 GVAVLKANEAGKY
+1354 GVAVLKTEKAGKY
-1367 QVYVFASPYSYF
+1367 QIYVSASPYAYF
-1379 VVPSAEIEVKKATKP
+1379 VVPSAEIEVKEAQKP
-1394 VDPKPTVTP
+1394 DPKPTDTP

-1477 YGKNGKVAKSDTLHV
+1477 YGKNGKTAKSDTLHV

-1513 LKAGKKVTVKATVTG
+1513 LKAGKKVTLKATVTN

>member
-36 IAVEAETEETQKETD
+36 IAVEAETEETQEETD
-51 EAQTEVSSDE
+51 EVQAEVSSDK

-82 AVGDDETT
+82 AVGDDGTT
-90 DDAKTAAAE
+90 DDAKAAAAE

-120 KSEDGLSYSVG
+120 KSKDGLSYSVG

-232 AEPIYTMS
+232 AEPVYTMT
-240 VKVQD
+240 VNVQD
-245 EEGNEIPDA
+245 EDSNPITDA

-319 NIKFNVTDKASG
+319 NIKFHVTDKASG
-331 KTVENPTISVKKG
+331 KTIENPTISVKQG
-344 YYDTVKPE
+344 YYTTVKPE
-352 ADGSYNLVDGTSYNY
+352 ADGSYHLVDGTSYNY

-382 AVSDET
+382 AGSDET

-1127 AALEAAIAKAEEV
+1127 ATLEAAIAKAEEV

-1293 SWSDKYLYFQDVP
+1293 SWSDKYL
-1306 KSVTAGEEFKVS
+1306 
-1318 VASTDWSGEVKLEEN
+1318 
-1333 CTVTLKNTETGEIT
+1333 
-1347 EAVTDKD
+1347 
-1354 GVAVLKANEAGKY
+1354 
-1367 QVYVFASPYSYF
+1367 
-1379 VVPSAEIEVKKATKP
+1379 
-1394 VDPKPTVTP
+1394 
-1403 KPAAK
+1403 
-1408 VQVMMAQATTT
+1408 
-1419 KTSATVSWTKAANA
+1419 
-1433 TSYRIYGT
+1433 
-1441 KCGGNYKLLKKVSA
+1441 
-1455 NTTKWTQKG
+1455 
-1464 LKKGTAYKYYVVA
+1464 
-1477 YGKNGKVAKSDTLHV
+1477 
-1492 NTTGGKYGAV
+1492 
-1502 KAITV
+1502 
-1507 NKKTVS
+1507 
-1513 LKAGKKVTVKATVTG
+1513 
-1528 NGKKLTN
+1528 
-1535 HVSKVR
+1535 
-1541 YASSNTAV
+1541 
-1549 ATVNAKGVITA
+1549 
-1560 KKKGTCYV
+1560 
-1568 YCYAESGKSCKV
+1568 
-1580 KVTVK
+1580 

>member
-36 IAVEAETEETQKETD
+36 IAVEAETEETQEETD

-66 SGLDFGDTFS
+66 SGLDFSDES
-76 NEEAVP
+76 DSEEAVP
-82 AVGDDETT
+82 SVGEDQDVKEVT
-90 DDAKTAAAE
+90 E
-99 YLKTNYVDKNKII
+99 VYLKDKYVDGKITSI
-112 SNGGNAVV
+112 NGINR
-120 KSEDGLSYSVG
+120 SEDGLTYTAELTNSNG
-131 YKMLTGSKSEI
+131 YGVNSIRFI
-142 TSMRLKTESS
+142 TEASDSS
-152 SSTYKS
+152 YKS
-158 GWYIN
+158 GWYFD
-163 SEWVNWGSKTPSS
+163 SEWLSKATPSA
-176 PGSLG
+176 PGRVS
-181 INRPTAD
+181 ITRPTAEQGD
-188 QGPQTFK
+188 QK
-195 ATLRLFSSDTA
+195 VKVTLRLFNA
-206 ADVINDETQAATAA
+206 ATTSTDVINDEAQAAEAA
-220 LATQEFTITLEA
+220 LATQEFTLIIKAEEP
-232 AEPIYTMS
+232 AEPTYTMS

-245 EEGNEIPDA
+245 EEGNDIPDA
-254 TVTLEKGWSTVYP
+254 DVTLEKNWSTVTP
-267 GSDGSYT
+267 EKDGSYI
-274 MEKGESYT
+274 MEKGGTYT
-282 LTVKKSGYND
+282 LTVKKAGYND

-303 EVNTVKTVTL
+303 ETNTVKNVTL
-313 TKQVTR
+313 KKQVTR
-319 NIKFNVTDKASG
+319 NIKFNITDKVSG

-382 AVSDET
+382 AGSDET

-413 AVEGAAVTV
+413 AVEGAVVTV

-456 TVKAEGYKDATGT
+456 TVKAKGYKEATGT

-482 VTMQKDAVEFAECKA
+482 VTMQKNAAEIAECKA
-497 AIQAVDNDDTTEVI
+497 TIQAVDSEDTTTVI
-511 KDATV
+511 KNATV
-516 KVTYEAYDEYYQNP
+516 KVEYEAYSDLYQNP
-530 YAAELKANED
+530 YTAELKANED

-548 VEYTISLTADG
+548 VEYTISITADG
-559 YKDGMIIYTPDG
+559 YKDGMITYTPDG
-571 TKATTI
+571 TSAKTT

-646 EDIIGADG
+646 EDIISADG

-663 LNSWGMNFSNV
+663 LNSYGMNFSNV

-710 KDSLTWENIKGSNT
+710 KDSLTWDNIKGSNT

-842 TEDQIKEFG
+842 TEDKITEFG
-851 TTDKVA
+851 SADKVA

-870 YSRIK
+870 FTRFE
-875 DEKGNYV
+875 DENGNSV
-882 FENREITVTADSDVI
+882 FERSEIKVTADSNVI

-1127 AALEAAIAKAEEV
+1127 ATLEAAIAKAEEV

-1197 KDAEAFGY
+1197 KDAAAFGY
-1205 VKPEATK
+1205 NKPEATK
-1212 NQVTVADAL
+1212 NKVTVVDAL
-1221 YKIHSE
+1221 YKVHSE
-1227 LYGEEFAQDPGKYLK
+1227 LYGEEFAQDPGKYLQVGSTG
-1242 IESNGAISAIFGVQT
+1242 IISTVFGIQT
-1257 SAIGYYINNKMSS
+1257 SGLMYYVNNKYVS
-1270 DYSNAAVLTD
+1270 DYSNAAVLED
-1280 GDEMTVFLYGDTT
+1280 GDEMTLFLMGDTT

-1318 VASTDWSGEVKLEEN
+1318 VASTDWSMAVTKEEN
-1333 CTVTLKNTETGEIT
+1333 CTVTLRDTETGEATDAI
-1347 EAVTDKD
+1347 TDKD
-1354 GVAVLKANEAGKY
+1354 GVAVLKTEKAGKY
-1367 QVYVFASPYSYF
+1367 QIYVSASPYAYF
-1379 VVPSAEIEVKKATKP
+1379 VVPSAEIEVKEAQKP
-1394 VDPKPTVTP
+1394 DPKPTDTP

-1477 YGKNGKVAKSDTLHV
+1477 YGKNGKTAKSDTLHV

-1513 LKAGKKVTVKATVTG
+1513 LKAGKKVTLKATVTN

>member
-36 IAVEAETEETQKETD
+36 IAVEAETEETQEETD
-51 EAQTEVSSDE
+51 EVQAEVSSDK

-82 AVGDDETT
+82 AVGDDGTT
-90 DDAKTAAAE
+90 DDAKAAAAE

-382 AVSDET
+382 AGSDET

-1127 AALEAAIAKAEEV
+1127 ATLEAAIAKAEEV

-1197 KDAEAFGY
+1197 KDAAAFGY
-1205 VKPEATK
+1205 NKPEATK
-1212 NQVTVADAL
+1212 NKVTVVDAL
-1221 YKIHSE
+1221 YKVHSE
-1227 LYGEEFAQDPGKYLK
+1227 LYGEEFAQDPGKYLQVGSTG
-1242 IESNGAISAIFGVQT
+1242 IISTVFGIQT
-1257 SAIGYYINNKMSS
+1257 SGLMYYVNNKYVS
-1270 DYSNAAVLTD
+1270 DYSNAAVLED
-1280 GDEMTVFLYGDTT
+1280 GDEMTLFLMGDTT
-1293 SWSDKYLYFQDVP
+1293 GWSDKYLYFQDVP

-1318 VASTDWSGEVKLEEN
+1318 VASTDWSMAVTKEEN
-1333 CTVTLKNTETGEIT
+1333 CTVTLRDIETGEATDAI
-1347 EAVTDKD
+1347 TDKD
-1354 GVAVLKANEAGKY
+1354 GVAVLKTEKAGKY
-1367 QVYVFASPYSYF
+1367 QIYVSASPYAYF
-1379 VVPSAEIEVKKATKP
+1379 VVPSVEIEVKEAQKP
-1394 VDPKPTVTP
+1394 DPKPTDTP

-1477 YGKNGKVAKSDTLHV
+1477 YGKNGKTAKSDTLHV

-1513 LKAGKKVTVKATVTG
+1513 LKAGKKVTLKATVTN

>member
-36 IAVEAETEETQKETD
+36 IAVEAETEETQEETD
-51 EAQTEVSSDE
+51 EAQTDVSSDE

-82 AVGDDETT
+82 AVGDDGTT
-90 DDAKTAAAE
+90 DDAKNAAAE

-163 SEWVNWGSKTPSS
+163 SEWVKWGSKTPSS

-232 AEPIYTMS
+232 AEPVYTMT
-240 VKVQD
+240 VNVQD
-245 EEGNEIPDA
+245 EDSNPITDA

-292 YKESYFTFNPT
+292 HKESYFTFNPT

-313 TKQVTR
+313 KKQVIR

-331 KTVENPTISVKKG
+331 KTIENPTISVKKG

-352 ADGSYNLVDGTSYNY
+352 ADGSYHLVDGISYNY
-367 TVEAANYKSASGSFT
+367 TVEAANYKLASGSFT
-382 AVSDET
+382 AGSDET

-413 AVEGAAVTV
+413 AVEGATVTV

-443 GSYTMDKNTTYSY
+443 GSYTMNKNTTYSY
-456 TVKAEGYKDATGT
+456 TVKAKGYKDATGT

-475 EENIEVP
+475 EENIEIP

-497 AIQAVDNDDTTEVI
+497 AIQAVDSEDTTVV
-511 KDATV
+511 KGATV
-516 KVTYEAYDEYYQNP
+516 EVSYQAYSDYYQNP
-530 YAAELKANED
+530 FEDYVKADAD
-540 GTYTMKKG
+540 GNYTLKKG
-548 VEYTISLTADG
+548 VEYTISVQAAG
-559 YKDGMIIYTPDG
+559 YEKGSVTYTPDG
-571 TKATTI
+571 KKDTDT
-577 ISVHLTKKPVDTK
+577 ISVPMKRKPVDTK

-617 ILDVVKAKINTYTD
+617 ILDVVKTKISTYTD

-646 EDIIGADG
+646 EDIISADG

-710 KDSLTWENIKGSNT
+710 KDSLTWDHIKGSNK

-771 DPKKGTVHAQPED
+771 DSKKGTVHAQPED

-799 INTNVESVSE
+799 INTNVESISE

-821 KGTGTVKPTEEQLKA
+821 EGTGAVKPTEEQLKA

-842 TEDQIKEFG
+842 TEDKITEFG
-851 TTDKVA
+851 STNKVA

-870 YSRIK
+870 FTRFE
-875 DEKGNYV
+875 DENGNSV
-882 FENREITVTADSDVI
+882 FERSEIKVTADSDAI
-897 SINGYKASVDRFSS
+897 SVNGYKASVDRFSS

-981 FQEMIL
+981 FQEMIF

-1062 GEYAKKYPDN
+1062 GEYAKKYPEN

-1104 EAKALNDSITEGTE
+1104 EAKALNDSITEGSE

-1163 AARDAENTAVANVTV
+1163 AARNAENTAVANVTV

-1197 KDAEAFGY
+1197 KDAAVFGY
-1205 VKPEATK
+1205 NKPEATK
-1212 NQVTVADAL
+1212 NKVTVVDAL
-1221 YKIHSE
+1221 YKVHSE
-1227 LYGEEFAQDPGKYLK
+1227 LYGEEFAQDPGKYLQVGSTG
-1242 IESNGAISAIFGVQT
+1242 IISTVFGIQT
-1257 SAIGYYINNKMSS
+1257 SGLMYYVNNKYVS
-1270 DYSNAAVLTD
+1270 DYSNAAALED
-1280 GDEMTVFLYGDTT
+1280 GDEMTLFLMGDTT

-1318 VASTDWSGEVKLEEN
+1318 VASTDWSMAVKKEEN
-1333 CTVTLKNTETGEIT
+1333 CTVTLRDTETGEATDAI
-1347 EAVTDKD
+1347 TDKD
-1354 GVAVLKANEAGKY
+1354 GVAVLKTEKAGKY
-1367 QVYVFASPYSYF
+1367 QIYVSASPYAYF
-1379 VVPSAEIEVKKATKP
+1379 VVPSAEIEVKEAQKP
-1394 VDPKPTVTP
+1394 DPKPTDTP

-1441 KCGGNYKLLKKVSA
+1441 KCGGSYKLLKKVSA
-1455 NTTKWTQKG
+1455 STTKWTQKG

-1477 YGKNGKVAKSDTLHV
+1477 YGKNGKIAKSDTLHV

-1507 NKKTVS
+1507 NKKAVS
-1513 LKAGKKVTVKATVTG
+1513 LKAGKKATVKATVTN

-1541 YASSNTAV
+1541 YASSNAAV

>member
-36 IAVEAETEETQKETD
+36 IAVEAETEETQEETD
-51 EAQTEVSSDE
+51 EVQAEVSSDK

-82 AVGDDETT
+82 AVGDDGTT

-232 AEPIYTMS
+232 AEPVYTMT
-240 VKVQD
+240 VNVQD
-245 EEGNEIPDA
+245 EDSNPITDA

-382 AVSDET
+382 AGSDET

-413 AVEGAAVTV
+413 AVAGAVVTV

-646 EDIIGADG
+646 EDIISADG
-654 TIHYNKADT
+654 TIQYNKADT
-663 LNSWGMNFSNV
+663 LNSWGMNFNNV

-697 WDRDHYNTKIEAE
+697 WDCDHYNTKIEAE
-710 KDSLTWENIKGSNT
+710 KDSLTWDNIKGSNT

-953 EAAKAHYFDGINDG
+953 EAARAHYFDGINDG

-1062 GEYAKKYPDN
+1062 GEYAKKYPEN

-1197 KDAEAFGY
+1197 KDAAAFGY
-1205 VKPEATK
+1205 NKPEATK
-1212 NQVTVADAL
+1212 NKVTVVDAL
-1221 YKIHSE
+1221 YKVHSE
-1227 LYGEEFAQDPGKYLK
+1227 LYGEEFAQDPGKYLQVGSTG
-1242 IESNGAISAIFGVQT
+1242 IISTVFGIQT
-1257 SAIGYYINNKMSS
+1257 SGLMYYVNNKYVS
-1270 DYSNAAVLTD
+1270 DYSNAAVLED
-1280 GDEMTVFLYGDTT
+1280 GDEMTLFLMGDTT

-1318 VASTDWSGEVKLEEN
+1318 VASTDWSMAVTKEEN
-1333 CTVTLKNTETGEIT
+1333 CTVTLRDTETGEATDAI
-1347 EAVTDKD
+1347 TDKD
-1354 GVAVLKANEAGKY
+1354 GVAVLKTEKAGKY
-1367 QVYVFASPYSYF
+1367 QIYVSASPYAYF
-1379 VVPSAEIEVKKATKP
+1379 VVPSAEIEVKEAQKP
-1394 VDPKPTVTP
+1394 DPKPTDTP

-1477 YGKNGKVAKSDTLHV
+1477 YGKNGKTAKSDTLHV

-1513 LKAGKKVTVKATVTG
+1513 LKAGKKVTLKATVTN

>member
-36 IAVEAETEETQKETD
+36 IAVEAETEETQEETD
-51 EAQTEVSSDE
+51 EAQTDVSSDE

-66 SGLDFGDTFS
+66 SGLDFSDES
-76 NEEAVP
+76 DSEEAVP
-82 AVGDDETT
+82 SVGEDQDVKEVT
-90 DDAKTAAAE
+90 E
-99 YLKTNYVDKNKII
+99 VYLKDKYVDGKITSI
-112 SNGGNAVV
+112 NGINR
-120 KSEDGLSYSVG
+120 SEDGLTYTAELTNSNG
-131 YKMLTGSKSEI
+131 YGVNSIRFI
-142 TSMRLKTESS
+142 TEASDSS
-152 SSTYKS
+152 YKS
-158 GWYIN
+158 GWYFD
-163 SEWVNWGSKTPSS
+163 SEWLSKATPSA
-176 PGSLG
+176 PGRVS
-181 INRPTAD
+181 ITRPTAEQGD
-188 QGPQTFK
+188 QK
-195 ATLRLFSSDTA
+195 VKITLRLFNA
-206 ADVINDETQAATAA
+206 ATTSTDVINDEAQAAEAA
-220 LATQEFTITLEA
+220 LATQEFTLIIKAEEP
-232 AEPIYTMS
+232 AEPTYTMS

-245 EEGNEIPDA
+245 EEGNDIPDA
-254 TVTLEKGWSTVYP
+254 DVTLEKNWSTVTP
-267 GSDGSYT
+267 EKDGSYI
-274 MEKGESYT
+274 MEKGGTYT
-282 LTVKKSGYND
+282 LTVKKAGYND

-303 EVNTVKTVTL
+303 ETNTVKTVTL
-313 TKQVTR
+313 KKQVTR
-319 NIKFNVTDKASG
+319 NIKFNITDKVSG

-344 YYDTVKPE
+344 YYDTVKP
-352 ADGSYNLVDGTSYNY
+352 
-367 TVEAANYKSASGSFT
+367 
-382 AVSDET
+382 
-388 INVELT
+388 
-394 KDISKY
+394 
-400 AVSIKP
+400 
-406 VEADGTT
+406 EADGTT

-443 GSYTMDKNTTYSY
+443 GSYTMNKNTTYSY
-456 TVKAEGYKDATGT
+456 TVKAEGYKEATGT

-475 EENIEVP
+475 EENIKVP
-482 VTMQKDAVEFAECKA
+482 VTMQKNAAEIAECKA
-497 AIQAVDNDDTTEVI
+497 TIQAVDSEDTTTVI
-511 KDATV
+511 KNATV
-516 KVTYEAYDEYYQNP
+516 KVEYEAYSDLYQNP
-530 YAAELKANED
+530 YTAELKANED

-559 YKDGMIIYTPDG
+559 YKDGMITYTPDG
-571 TKATTI
+571 TSAKTT

-590 DQQTVDAIK
+590 DQRTVDAIK

-617 ILDVVKAKINTYTD
+617 ILDVVKTKISTYTD

-646 EDIIGADG
+646 EDIISADG

-710 KDSLTWENIKGSNT
+710 KDSLTWDHIKGSNT

-771 DPKKGTVHAQPED
+771 DSKKGTVHAQPED

-799 INTNVESVSE
+799 INTNVESISE

-821 KGTGTVKPTEEQLKA
+821 KGTGAVKPTEKQLKA

-842 TEDQIKEFG
+842 TEDKITEFG
-851 TTDKVA
+851 STGKVA

-870 YSRIK
+870 FTRFE
-875 DEKGNYV
+875 DENGNPV
-882 FENREITVTADSDVI
+882 FERSEIKVTADSDAI
-897 SINGYKASVDRFSS
+897 SVNGYKASVDRFSS

-997 NYDNRTGEGIIP
+997 SYDNRTGEGIIP

-1062 GEYAKKYPDN
+1062 GEYAKKYPEN

-1104 EAKALNDSITEGTE
+1104 EAKALNDSITEGSE

-1163 AARDAENTAVANVTV
+1163 AARNAENTAVANVTV

-1197 KDAEAFGY
+1197 KDAAVFGY
-1205 VKPEATK
+1205 NKPEATK
-1212 NQVTVADAL
+1212 NKVTVVDAL
-1221 YKIHSE
+1221 YKVHSE
-1227 LYGEEFAQDPGKYLK
+1227 LYGEEFAQDPGKYLQVGSTG
-1242 IESNGAISAIFGVQT
+1242 IISTVFGIQT
-1257 SAIGYYINNKMSS
+1257 SGLMYYVNNKYVS
-1270 DYSNAAVLTD
+1270 DYSNAAVLED
-1280 GDEMTVFLYGDTT
+1280 GDEMTLFLMGDTT

-1318 VASTDWSGEVKLEEN
+1318 VASTDWSMAVTKEEN
-1333 CTVTLKNTETGEIT
+1333 CTVTLRDTETGEATDAI
-1347 EAVTDKD
+1347 TDKD
-1354 GVAVLKANEAGKY
+1354 GVAVLKTEKAGKY
-1367 QVYVFASPYSYF
+1367 QIYVSASPYAYF
-1379 VVPSAEIEVKKATKP
+1379 VVPSAEIEVKEAQKP
-1394 VDPKPTVTP
+1394 DPKPTDTP

-1408 VQVMMAQATTT
+1408 VKIMMAQTVTGKTNATISWS
-1419 KTSATVSWTKAANA
+1419 KVSGA
-1433 TSYRIYGT
+1433 TSYKIYGT
-1441 KCGGNYKLLKKVSA
+1441 KCGRSYKRLKTVSA

-1477 YGKNGKVAKSDTLHV
+1477 YGKNGKTAKSDTLHV

-1513 LKAGKKVTVKATVTG
+1513 LKAGKKVTLKATVTN